1 MALTNSLDQ
10 YRMVGAYIQKNVF
23 HDKKITSIRNSIYIN
38 NSLIS
43 YGYCIEKNIYLYIK
57 QDSNNRYSVEIK
69 KYTDDGK
76 IENNIT
82 KNIDNMN
89 NIKDDFKECY
99 ELITV
104 DSMFDIN
111 IGDISEVLGSNLA
124 IGVPF

>member
-1 MALTNSLDQ
+1 
-10 YRMVGAYIQKNVF
+10 
-23 HDKKITSIRNSIYIN
+23 IRNSVYMN
-38 NSLIS
+38 DKLIS

-82 KNIDNMN
+82 KNIDDMN
-89 NIKDDFKECY
+89 NIKDDVKECY

-111 IGDISEVLGSNLA
+111 ISDISEVLGSNLA
-124 IGVPF
+124 MGTPF